1 MDGTQGSNYSSHPMV
16 PLETVGSNGRR
27 GDPNPSESPVPGL
40 SPSTAPV
47 SCDVLAASPYHHP
60 AMVWR
65 AGATRS
71 LLALSSPLAPR
82 QRCCGHTPVSGC
94 IWLPRF
100 RTYQELCLGGHPRR
114 HQGCQ
119 KEPDRGGAVEPRV
132 GHWSLVLLGTP
143 ERWWGVPLRCPMG
156 LGQRAPNAATPTG
169 GCVGSGW
176 QQQWLLIT
184 LGGGQPSL
192 GIGTP
197 AERNLAVQAG
207 SSGSSANRP
216 LWMGSGSWGP
226 QDTGGTFCS
235 KLRELGPTSFR
246 PVLPPGP
253 PPLAARGLCGM
264 SFVCACVY
272 LVKGWVRD
280 LESKLL

>member
-1 MDGTQGSNYSSHPMV
+1 MEHKEAITAPTPWFLWRQSGLMGGEEIQTR
-16 PLETVGSNGRR
+16 L
-27 GDPNPSESPVPGL
+27 ESPVPGL

-143 ERWWGVPLRCPMG
+143 ERWWECPFAVPWAWGREHQMPRHPRGAAWGVG
-156 LGQRAPNAATPTG
+156 
-169 GCVGSGW
+169 
-176 QQQWLLIT
+176 
-184 LGGGQPSL
+184 
-192 GIGTP
+192 
-197 AERNLAVQAG
+197 G
-207 SSGSSANRP
+207 SS
-216 LWMGSGSWGP
+216 SG
-226 QDTGGTFCS
+226 F
-235 KLRELGPTSFR
+235 L
-246 PVLPPGP
+246 
-253 PPLAARGLCGM
+253 
-264 SFVCACVY
+264 
-272 LVKGWVRD
+272 
-280 LESKLL
+280 

>member
-1 MDGTQGSNYSSHPMV
+1 M
-16 PLETVGSNGRR
+16 
-27 GDPNPSESPVPGL
+27 
-40 SPSTAPV
+40 
-47 SCDVLAASPYHHP
+47 
-60 AMVWR
+60 
-65 AGATRS
+65 
-71 LLALSSPLAPR
+71 
-82 QRCCGHTPVSGC
+82 
-94 IWLPRF
+94 
-100 RTYQELCLGGHPRR
+100 
-114 HQGCQ
+114 
-119 KEPDRGGAVEPRV
+119 
-132 GHWSLVLLGTP
+132 LGTP
-143 ERWWGVPLRCPMG
+143 ERWWGVPLRCPTG
-156 LGQRAPNAATPTG
+156 LGQRAPSAASPTA

-192 GIGTP
+192 GTGTP
-197 AERNLAVQAG
+197 AERNLAIQAG

-226 QDTGGTFCS
+226 QGAGGTVCS
-235 KLRELGPTSFR
+235 ELRALGPTSFH

-280 LESKLL
+280 VESKLL